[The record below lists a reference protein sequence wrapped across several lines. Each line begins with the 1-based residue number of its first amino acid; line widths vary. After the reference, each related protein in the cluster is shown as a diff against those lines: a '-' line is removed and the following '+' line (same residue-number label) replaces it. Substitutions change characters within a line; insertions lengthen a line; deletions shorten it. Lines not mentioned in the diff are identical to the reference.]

1 MTHKIERYLTCPFCK
16 LTKRGRAKLFAFY
29 ECLYHLKEE
38 HGSDHVKVS
47 GKVVT
52 ADDLIEMLCTLE
64 ELGVIKK

>member
-1 MTHKIERYLTCPFCK
+1 MSEKYLTCRFCK
-16 LTKRGRAKLFAFY
+16 LTKRGRAQLFAFY
-29 ECLYHLKEE
+29 EYLYHLKEE

-52 ADDLIEMLCTLE
+52 ADDLIEMLYMLG